1 LDWLACTAVDKQA
14 RIALL
19 YAGQP
24 HSAHGRLTIFYLLNV
39 PLMKKIATGTQ
50 LGRGMQKCNNECMQG
65 KDDERTMMLI
75 CRDAYMYQE
84 KEGEWAD
91 SELYRLYVDRGGV
104 PRLLGGD

>member
-1 LDWLACTAVDKQA
+1 
-14 RIALL
+14 
-19 YAGQP
+19 
-24 HSAHGRLTIFYLLNV
+24 
-39 PLMKKIATGTQ
+39 
-50 LGRGMQKCNNECMQG
+50 
-65 KDDERTMMLI
+65 MLI